1 MYFEKRNKRRGRYL
15 LFAAAVLLAAAAAF
29 CAFVALRPPAG
40 VPILEYHM
48 VDTQEDAD
56 SHPYNVPPEA
66 FAAQLDYLQREGY
79 TTITLL
85 DYLRAKKGKQ
95 QLPAKPIILTFDDGY
110 EDNYMQML
118 PLLEARGMRAVVF
131 VVTNDIGQPDYL
143 TWDELRDMSR
153 RGIEIGSH
161 TANHEPLTG
170 LSDAQANDELK
181 LSKLILEWNGIH
193 TVFGFSYPNGAYDS
207 RLPGM
212 LQQNE
217 YLAAV
222 TGDAGY
228 NTFATNP
235 YLLQRTNIPRPRFG
249 LMEFRLRLF
258 KAELLAHLGIG
269 QHLAAD

>member
-1 MYFEKRNKRRGRYL
+1 MTFIDMSLKGTSLKYRFCYYGAGIL
-15 LFAAAVLLAAAAAF
+15 AILFFCLVLIT
-29 CAFVALRPPAG
+29 PAG
-40 VPILEYHM
+40 FPILEYHK
-48 VDTQEDAD
+48 VNDDTDD
-56 SHPYNVPPEA
+56 VYTVPVKK
-66 FAAQLDYLQREGY
+66 FTAQMDYLLDAGY
-79 TTITLL
+79 TPISLL

-95 QLPAKPIILTFDDGY
+95 ELPERPIIITFDDGY
-110 EDNYMQML
+110 ADNYTTVL
-118 PLLEARGMRAVVF
+118 PILEERGMKATMF
-131 VVTNDIGQPDYL
+131 MVTYDIGQPDYL
-143 TWDELRDMSR
+143 SWDQLRDMQS